1 MEEKEMTLE
10 EMQEECMRVSFE
22 IAKMQSIHKK
32 LVKKFDD
39 LNYQIWKLQK
49 ENKDDRA
56 TTSENS

>member
-1 MEEKEMTLE
+1 MTLE

-39 LNYQIWKLQK
+39 LNYKIWKLQK
-49 ENKDDRA
+49 EKENERMPDA
-56 TTSENS
+56 ENS